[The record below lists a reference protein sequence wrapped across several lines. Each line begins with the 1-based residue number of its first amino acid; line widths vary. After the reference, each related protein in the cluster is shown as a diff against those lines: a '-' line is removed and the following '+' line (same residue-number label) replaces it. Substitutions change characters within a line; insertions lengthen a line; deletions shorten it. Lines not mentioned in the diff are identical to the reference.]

1 MEIGEVIVDKAT
13 GVLDDLTDEL
23 TAEPEVLAG
32 TDTGAAL
39 CSAVACASVETA
51 KTVPVIRIAENQRP
65 FIFSPSGLGTNELL
79 PAHLSVLGLNL
90 C

>member
-1 MEIGEVIVDKAT
+1 MEIGELIVDKAT

-32 TDTGAAL
+32 TDTVVAL
-39 CSAVACASVETA
+39 PGVVACASEETA
-51 KTVPVIRIAENQRP
+51 KTVPVIRTAENQRP
-65 FIFSPSGLGTNELL
+65 FIFSPCGLGTNELL